1 MASEFGNI
9 DNLIK
14 ASINDLEKVKDI
26 GSKLSKDIVSYFEN
40 QSNIEIINKLKGL
53 GLNFVSE
60 NKTVSDKF
68 KDKTFVITGTLQES
82 RNYYKDIIEANGG
95 KVSSSV
101 SGKTNYV
108 LIGEDAGSK
117 ETKARDLKAQGK
129 PIELIESHDEFIEL
143 LNK

>member
-1 MASEFGNI
+1 M
-9 DNLIK
+9 
-14 ASINDLEKVKDI
+14 
-26 GSKLSKDIVSYFEN
+26 
-40 QSNIEIINKLKGL
+40 
-53 GLNFVSE
+53 NFVSE

>member
-1 MASEFGNI
+1 M
-9 DNLIK
+9 
-14 ASINDLEKVKDI
+14 
-26 GSKLSKDIVSYFEN
+26 
-40 QSNIEIINKLKGL
+40 
-53 GLNFVSE
+53 
-60 NKTVSDKF
+60 
-68 KDKTFVITGTLQES
+68 QES